1 LARTTTLAEA
11 GSEIFFETVAVH
23 VRRIDEPPNAVESR
37 LITPANDGETLM
49 DSAST
54 TVEAAAVANG
64 VTDTV
69 TVTAVAM
76 AATPTHPETLRD
88 RNMATP
94 SEQGPNGCV
103 RPLA

>member
-1 LARTTTLAEA
+1 
-11 GSEIFFETVAVH
+11 
-23 VRRIDEPPNAVESR
+23 VESR
-37 LITPANDGETLM
+37 LIAPANDGETLM

-64 VTDTV
+64 VTETV
-69 TVTAVAM
+69 TATAVAM
-76 AATPTHPETLRD
+76 APTPTHPDIPRD

-103 RPLA
+103 QPHSYFPFPAVNSQ